1 MNDKSCFNKL
11 NFGLNEIDGRPFFPE
26 MELALISL
34 ALMKDLFGMHSSLLI
49 AKSTFLRASEWPE
62 KGKPLTKGVLF
73 IYVFHMTK
81 ETKDIQ

>member
-11 NFGLNEIDGRPFFPE
+11 NFGLNETDGRPFFSLE

-49 AKSTFLRASEWPE
+49 ANRLFLRASE
-62 KGKPLTKGVLF
+62 
-73 IYVFHMTK
+73 
-81 ETKDIQ
+81 